1 MKDLEL
7 SVDGEVFRISE
18 RVATGGQV
26 SYDFAWLNG
35 PADGSYGFTVSKIS
49 GCSVPTGP
57 EAMPRMTQEE
67 LLAEAQGFIA
77 GFYEPGGIGE
87 EDFPDHTPA
96 QPRGKNRP

>member
-7 SVDGEVFRISE
+7 SVGAEMFRISE

-49 GCSVPTGP
+49 VGSGPTGP
-57 EAMPRMTQEE
+57 GAGSRMTQEE
-67 LLAEAQGFIA
+67 LLSEAQAFIA

-87 EDFPDHTPA
+87 EDFPDHAPA
-96 QPRGKNRP
+96 QPRGKNLP